1 MYVVRLS
8 GKTNNVVEA
17 DCSNQYH
24 PASCDTAL
32 SDARTYTYM
41 HTTVIC
47 TQHTHAGVLVHV
59 L

>member
-8 GKTNNVVEA
+8 GETNNVVEA

-24 PASCDTAL
+24 PALCDTAL
-32 SDARTYTYM
+32 SDARTYTYI
-41 HTTVIC
+41 HYC
-47 TQHTHAGVLVHV
+47 DLHQHTHAGVLVHV